1 MNHWPM
7 LGVLIIVLG
16 FVLRFNAVLVVV
28 TGGVVSGLLAGYD
41 VPDLLALIG
50 ESFVANRALLLI
62 ALTLPAVGV
71 LERCGLREYARHW
84 IGRLRGLNLTR
95 LLVAYL
101 GLRQLLSMLGMTN
114 VAGHPQTVRPM
125 LAPMSETAFER
136 DKGAPATPEELARVR
151 ALAAATDN
159 VGLFFGED
167 VFIALGAVLL
177 IQGFYASHGIVLQ
190 PLAIALWALPTAI
203 GAFVIHGLRLAV
215 ARRRLLARYPGQAD
229 AAD

>member
-7 LGVLIIVLG
+7 LGVLVIVLG

-28 TGGVVSGLLAGYD
+28 AGGVVSGLLAGYD
-41 VPDLLALIG
+41 VPGLLALIG
-50 ESFVANRALLLI
+50 ESFVSNRALLLI
-62 ALTLPAVGV
+62 VLTLPAIGV
-71 LERCGLREYARHW
+71 LERCGLREHARHW
-84 IGRLRGLNLTR
+84 ITRMRRLNLTR

-125 LAPMSETAFER
+125 LAPMSEAAFAR
-136 DKGAPATPEELARVR
+136 DKGAPATPDELKQVR
-151 ALAAATDN
+151 ALAAATEN

-177 IQGFYASHGIVLQ
+177 IQGFYAGHGIVLQ
-190 PLAIALWALPTAI
+190 PLAIALWALPTAVA
-203 GAFVIHGLRLAV
+203 AFVIHGLRVAV
-215 ARRRLLARYPGQAD
+215 ARRRLLARARVDGD
-229 AAD
+229 AQD